1 MIIYTA
7 TQQETKTLN
16 INNVE
21 STQSIVYINDIVIDD
36 ITLARGTEE
45 HPNLRVLE
53 LNLNSSYAFNTT
65 MILFSFIFVVS
76 FLGPCIFYNSTLL
89 HLGA

>member
-1 MIIYTA
+1 MTIYTA

-21 STQSIVYINDIVIDD
+21 PTRSVLYINDIIFDD
-36 ITLARGTEE
+36 VMLAQGTIE

-53 LNLNSSYAFNTT
+53 LSLN
-65 MILFSFIFVVS
+65 IGDVVS
-76 FLGPCIFYNSTLL
+76 AMDNNLVTYTIE
-89 HLGA
+89 

>member
-1 MIIYTA
+1 MILYTA

-21 STQSIVYINDIVIDD
+21 ATRSVVYINDIVFDD
-36 ITLARGTEE
+36 VMLAQGTIE

-53 LNLNSSYAFNTT
+53 LYLNSGD
-65 MILFSFIFVVS
+65 VVS
-76 FLGPCIFYNSTLL
+76 AMDNILVIYTIE
-89 HLGA
+89 

>member
-21 STQSIVYINDIVIDD
+21 LTQSIVYINNIVFDD
-36 ITLARGTEE
+36 VQLARGTEE

-53 LNLNSSYAFNTT
+53 LNLNDGD
-65 MILFSFIFVVS
+65 VVS
-76 FLGPCIFYNSTLL
+76 VKDNDLITYTIV
-89 HLGA
+89 